1 MKRESVYAGLEKRR
15 WPRFDLKF
23 AKEKVT
29 VRIEREGKVAIN
41 VRVKNISYG
50 GLCFESYRR
59 ENFNYPMKIELSSK
73 SPAQIIRAKASF
85 VRERP
90 IPHSFRKEVGIAI
103 DLPEDID
110 LMSINNFF
118 KFVDEIKASLS

>member
-1 MKRESVYAGLEKRR
+1 MKRESVYVGSEKRR

-59 ENFNYPMKIELSSK
+59 ENFNYPMKIEPQK
-73 SPAQIIRAKASF
+73 YVKRTIFDPVI
-85 VRERP
+85 
-90 IPHSFRKEVGIAI
+90 VG
-103 DLPEDID
+103 DI
-110 LMSINNFF
+110 F
-118 KFVDEIKASLS
+118 